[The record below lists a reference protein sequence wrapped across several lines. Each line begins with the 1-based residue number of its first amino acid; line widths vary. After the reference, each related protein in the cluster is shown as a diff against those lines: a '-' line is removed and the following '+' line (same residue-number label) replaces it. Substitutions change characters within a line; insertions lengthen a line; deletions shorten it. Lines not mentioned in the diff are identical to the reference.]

1 MLGQHCA
8 VNLICVASRFGPCFS
23 TVQTEDSRTMEDK
36 LSQLESNIETIINIF
51 HQYSV
56 RLDPRDSL
64 SQKEFKQLVKKELPN
79 FLKKQKKND
88 KAINHIMEDL
98 DTNEDKQLS
107 FEEFSMLVGKLTVA
121 SHDKMHE
128 TAPDPDSP
136 GHHHGPGY
144 GDGRCP
150 SEGGHGH
157 SHGGHGH
164 SH

>member
-1 MLGQHCA
+1 
-8 VNLICVASRFGPCFS
+8 
-23 TVQTEDSRTMEDK
+23 MEEQ
-36 LSQLESNIETIINIF
+36 LSQMEKHIETIINIF

-56 RLDPRDSL
+56 RLEPRDSL

-88 KAINHIMEDL
+88 RAINHIMEDL
-98 DTNEDKQLS
+98 DTNQDKQLS

-136 GHHHGPGY
+136 GHHHGPGF

-150 SEGGHGH
+150 PESGHGHGH